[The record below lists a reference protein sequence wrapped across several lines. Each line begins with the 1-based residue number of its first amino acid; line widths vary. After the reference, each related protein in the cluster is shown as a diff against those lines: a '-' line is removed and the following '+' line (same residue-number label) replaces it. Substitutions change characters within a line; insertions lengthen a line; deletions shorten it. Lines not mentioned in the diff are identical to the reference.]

1 VTINN
6 GMSMRAWYDIDPGA
20 PLSGTEDIRASAA
33 QIEAL
38 VQREQNRGLPAN
50 RLTLAGFSQGGVIA
64 LHLGLRYPRRLAG
77 IMGLSTYVH
86 DHERLTDE
94 VSFASVDV
102 PIFLA
107 HGLMD
112 PMIPITRAVT
122 SRQALLALNYQV
134 EWHEYS
140 MGHQVC
146 PEEINDIALWLNRIY
161 G

>member
-1 VTINN
+1 
-6 GMSMRAWYDIDPGA
+6 
-20 PLSGTEDIRASAA
+20 
-33 QIEAL
+33 
-38 VQREQNRGLPAN
+38 
-50 RLTLAGFSQGGVIA
+50 
-64 LHLGLRYPRRLAG
+64 
-77 IMGLSTYVH
+77 MGLSTYLH
-86 DHERLTDE
+86 DHEHVTEE

-122 SRQALLALNYQV
+122 SREALLALSYEV

-146 PEEINDIALWLNRIY
+146 PEEIGDIARWLNRLY
-161 G
+161 P